1 MKLRYTR
8 QALADLD
15 EARAY
20 IAERNPRAASATV
33 ARIRQSI
40 DGLRMFPERGREGR
54 IEGTRE
60 LVVPDTPFVVAY
72 RIARQHVD
80 VLAIFHGPHTYISP
94 TWYEA
99 PNTVPTWN
107 YIAVHA
113 VGVLCAIAD
122 RGLLREIFAKLVAQ
136 YESSLPRPWSMSAID
151 DDFSEKMLNGI
162 VGFEIVVERLEG

>member
-1 MKLRYTR
+1 MYIPPAFAETDPAVLR
-8 QALADLD
+8 
-15 EARAY
+15 EF
-20 IAERNPRAASATV
+20 
-33 ARIRQSI
+33 I
-40 DGLRMFPERGREGR
+40 DGHGFATLVSEGGGEPFATHLPLLRETAADGGERLFGHFAKANPHATFADGQR
-54 IEGTRE
+54 
-60 LVVPDTPFVVAY
+60 
-72 RIARQHVD
+72 